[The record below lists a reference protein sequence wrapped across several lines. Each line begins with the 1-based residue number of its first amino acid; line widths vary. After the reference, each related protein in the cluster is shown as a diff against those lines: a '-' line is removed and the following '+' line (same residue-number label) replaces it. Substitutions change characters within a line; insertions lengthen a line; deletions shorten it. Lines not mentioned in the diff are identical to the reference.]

1 MKKTFAALAVAAL
14 IPSISA
20 AQWYG
25 ASFGQTTV
33 DAGSR
38 NVSVHTY
45 RNRAPLIVGIQNNSA
60 EPVRCTAR
68 FTHLPVIDE
77 ARSATIAPGKRVA
90 LVNRQGYLT
99 ARIDTQV
106 KCG

>member
-14 IPSISA
+14 LPSISA

-25 ASFGQTTV
+25 ASFGKTTV

-38 NVSVHTY
+38 NVSVQTY
-45 RNRAPLIVGIQNNSA
+45 RNRAPLIVSVQNNA
-60 EPVRCTAR
+60 NETVRCTTR
-68 FTHLPVIDE
+68 FTHFPVIDE
-77 ARSATIAPGKRVA
+77 TRSATIAPGKRA
-90 LVNRQGYLT
+90 AFVNRQGYMT